1 MNSLFFQFTSILS
14 RILCIHGKV
23 QFVTDRNSNSTEE
36 SRGLL
41 IGSDNVGNGHL
52 SGSTFCSNPQ
62 SGSGFNTSPYPPDP
76 PVWNKDVGNEYGIF
90 SASRTPNVTQ
100 TKPSRASEI
109 QMEMQEMKGSVQSMM
124 SVIASNIIREQKLK
138 AIKREWASVAMV
150 LDRLFFI
157 LYIIAIT
164 VSLVLTFPKPP
175 SDYATKPLN

>member
-1 MNSLFFQFTSILS
+1 MQFIN
-14 RILCIHGKV
+14 
-23 QFVTDRNSNSTEE
+23 DRNSNSTEE

-52 SGSTFCSNPQ
+52 SGSAFCSNPQ
-62 SGSGFNTSPYPPDP
+62 SGSGFNTSTYPPDP
-76 PVWNKDVGNEYGIF
+76 PVWNKDAENEYAIF
-90 SASRTPNVTQ
+90 SGSRKPNVGQ
-100 TKPSRASEI
+100 TKPSRSSEI
-109 QMEMQEMKGSVQSMM
+109 QLEMQEMKGSVQSMM

-157 LYIIAIT
+157 LYVLAIT
-164 VSLVLTFPKPP
+164 VSLILTFPKPP